1 MEKPN
6 HSLKISNNFLNLW
19 VKSLSEITDAPK
31 IFLTFSGIALLSGV
45 LNKFHFKW
53 PQETHLNLYI
63 LLLAPSTFYRKSTCA
78 HFVSAYLKNCNPN
91 LKLPESFTVEALY
104 QIMNEQHR
112 GLIIWPDLIQVKEF
126 LMAKNYNK
134 GLSAFLSEIYDY
146 EDTWERRTVRGG
158 KIIVEEPVI
167 SILAAGI
174 TNWFTKNLN
183 PLDFQ
188 GGLWTRFL
196 FVPAP
201 EMERKYTLPKSF
213 IFDPK
218 ILKRLRV
225 LNNLEAGEVDLS
237 QIKPLILEW
246 GAKHQEETQ
255 QLDIEIMSRMYQR
268 LEVMLFKL
276 AAILQI
282 SHNRKMIITPETFKE
297 AVKVI
302 EYLKGLLPNFF
313 EKEIHFDES
322 NKAQATILRFIK
334 RKGRALKK
342 EILQGTKIPKKLA
355 DPALKQLIEEEEIKP
370 IEIPTSSRGGRPG
383 IAYEYMGEDKR

>member
-45 LNKFHFKW
+45 LNKFYFKF
-53 PQETHLNLYI
+53 PRRTHLNLYL
-63 LLLAPSTFYRKSTCA
+63 LLLAPSTYYRKST
-78 HFVSAYLKNCNPN
+78 VVDMVKDYLEETNPD
-91 LKLPESFTVEALY
+91 LILPESFTVEALY
-104 QIMNEQHR
+104 KIMSFR
-112 GLIIWPDLIQVKEF
+112 PKGLVTWSELIQVKEF
-126 LMAKNYNK
+126 QMATSYNK
-134 GLSAFLSEIYDY
+134 GLPSFLSDVYDY
-146 EDTWERRTVRGG
+146 KKRWERQTVRDG
-158 KIIVEEPVI
+158 KIIVNEPVI
-167 SILAAGI
+167 SILAGGI
-174 TNWFTKNLN
+174 TNWFTKNLQI
-183 PLDFQ
+183 LDFQ

-201 EMERKYTLPKSF
+201 EMKREYTLPKSF
-213 IFDPK
+213 VIDPK

-225 LNNLEAGEVDLS
+225 LNNLEAGEIDLS
-237 QIKPLILEW
+237 QVKPMILEW

-268 LEVMLFKL
+268 LEVMLLKL

-282 SHNRKMIITPETFKE
+282 SHNRRMIITPETFKE

-313 EKEIHFDES
+313 KEEIHFDES
-322 NKAQATILRFIK
+322 NKAQAAILRFIK

-355 DPALKQLIEEEEIKP
+355 DPSLKQLIEEEEIKS

-383 IAYEYMGEDKR
+383 IAYEYIGDSEK